1 MSKKNKI
8 KSMLAIIFYLLPT
21 LSVAQDHIEN
31 PPPDV
36 IIYMND
42 FPPYAYINENQMVEG
57 PWVEKISDYL
67 DQTNLSYQID
77 IVPWQRAYLEA
88 TTKDNV
94 LIAHLDRTTEREAQ
108 FHWLV
113 PVTSLTYSLI
123 AHTNSEF
130 IGQTLDEILASY
142 GTVICSKGTAHCNIL
157 RSVGFPEGQILEFA
171 TYDAAHFHSL
181 IAEKRV
187 DFMLEDFEAMQQQLE
202 KLGIYSTSI
211 IDLFPISTIT
221 SYLAAS
227 KNINPA
233 ILEQLH
239 EVENIGDMVE

>member
-8 KSMLAIIFYLLPT
+8 KSMLVIIFYLLPT

-42 FPPYAYINENQMVEG
+42 FPPYAYINENQIIVG

-88 TTKDNV
+88 TTKDNI
-94 LIAHLDRTTEREAQ
+94 LISHLDRTTEREAQ

-142 GTVICSKGTAHCNIL
+142 GTVLCSEGTAHCTMLRNI
-157 RSVGFPEGQILEFA
+157 GFPEKQIIEIA
-171 TYDAAHFHSL
+171 TYEASHFHSL
-181 IAEKRV
+181 IEEKRA
-187 DFMLEDFEAMQQQLE
+187 DFMLEDYEAMKHQLD
-202 KLGIYSTSI
+202 I
-211 IDLFPISTIT
+211 IGLDSSDIIELYPIQTIT